1 MEIGSGVHQPLPRMN
16 AMPDEHEALTGQ
28 ATTSLQRP
36 VSVLLLCLIVAV
48 TAAGCAAIGGI
59 FKAGV
64 WVGVIVAALVV
75 VVVLFVLRSI
85 SS

>member
-1 MEIGSGVHQPLPRMN
+1 MCD
-16 AMPDEHEALTGQ
+16 ADEALTAQ
-28 ATTSLQRP
+28 STTTLPRRLSLL
-36 VSVLLLCLIVAV
+36 VLLIVAV

-64 WVGVIVAALVV
+64 WVGVIVAALLV
-75 VVVLFVLRSI
+75 VVVLFVVRSI

>member
-1 MEIGSGVHQPLPRMN
+1 MPR
-16 AMPDEHEALTGQ
+16 PHEALTAQ
-28 ATTSLQRP
+28 VTTSLQRRVP
-36 VSVLLLCLIVAV
+36 VLVLCLIVAV

-64 WVGVIVAALVV
+64 WVGVIVAVV
-75 VVVLFVLRSI
+75 VVAVVLFVFRSL

>member
-1 MEIGSGVHQPLPRMN
+1 MRD
-16 AMPDEHEALTGQ
+16 ADKALTAQ
-28 ATTSLQRP
+28 ATTTLPRRLSLL
-36 VSVLLLCLIVAV
+36 VLCLIVAV

-64 WVGVIVAALVV
+64 WVGVIVAALLV
-75 VVVLFVLRSI
+75 VVVLFVVRSI